1 MPPTHLILGYGNTL
15 RGDDGVGPHAA
26 SLLAAEGL
34 HVISRHQ
41 LTPELA
47 EDLAAVDLAV
57 FLDAHVDLAPGEV
70 RVESIEP
77 VDAAPAHSI
86 HAFDAMGLLQLTHK
100 LYGRSPKAYLVG
112 IGGESFE
119 LSETLSPAAEAG
131 AREAITAVRK
141 LLATV

>member
-1 MPPTHLILGYGNTL
+1 MPSKHLILGYGNTL

-26 SLLAAEGL
+26 ALLAAEGL
-34 HVISRHQ
+34 NVVIRHQ

-47 EDLAAVDLAV
+47 EDLAAVDVAI

-70 RVESIEP
+70 CVQAIEP
-77 VDAAPAHSI
+77 ADAPPAHII

-119 LSETLSPAAEAG
+119 LSETLSPAAQAG
-131 AREAITAVRK
+131 AREAVNSVRQ
-141 LLATV
+141 LLAAL